1 VKSAGSVMK
10 RPQRSTG
17 GERVLVDERELVA
30 DAEGEGDGVA
40 DGSCTNVTLAVRP
53 LQSLKSILSQ

>member
-1 VKSAGSVMK
+1 MK

-17 GERVLVDERELVA
+17 GERVLVDERELVT

-53 LQSLKSILSQ
+53 LQLLKSKLLQ